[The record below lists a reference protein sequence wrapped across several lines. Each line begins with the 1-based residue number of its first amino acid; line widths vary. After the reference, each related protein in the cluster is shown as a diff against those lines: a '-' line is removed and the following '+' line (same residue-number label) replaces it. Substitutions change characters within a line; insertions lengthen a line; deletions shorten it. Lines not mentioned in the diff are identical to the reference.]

1 MAKGIVNLIN
11 DISGVKRSRVMI
23 IRELLKVLEYI
34 NSSSKGNVIYISYRR
49 IVGIM
54 QYRRKLSNED
64 KSVVK
69 SILNSVITD
78 VNARKIDENKGIY
91 AVDKGALSLMI
102 MRLKEA
108 LSELA

>member
-11 DISGVKRSRVMI
+11 DISGVKRSRAI
-23 IRELLKVLEYI
+23 IIHELLKTLEYVA
-34 NSSSKGNVIYISYRR
+34 SSSKGNVIYISYRR

-64 KSVVK
+64 KSMIK
-69 SILNSVITD
+69 SILSSVIID

-91 AVDKGALSLMI
+91 AVDKEALSLMI